1 MNIEQPV
8 GEGDYAWAWHNDVT
22 VQSMAKSGA
31 HAGEI
36 IGALAQEK
44 RALIERIAVLQSIA
58 PKKITMTNGRV
69 MVWHCP
75 NELIPEVTK

>member
-8 GEGDYAWAWHNDVT
+8 GEGDYAWAWYNDAT
-22 VQSMAKSGA
+22 VQSMARSGA

-44 RALIERIAVLQSIA
+44 RALIDRIVTLQSIA
-58 PKKITMTNGRV
+58 PKKITMPNGKV

-75 NELIPEVTK
+75 DELIPEVAK